1 LISELRD
8 AYIFAQLD
16 DDQLQRVQRM
26 CRRVAL
32 NDGET
37 LFEMGDEAKRFFLVQ
52 SGHMKLYRL
61 SVSGNEKVIEVVS
74 PGHTFAEALMFG
86 ERPRYPVTAG
96 AIGATQLIA
105 VESRPFLDLLSES
118 TATCFRMMTDMS
130 VRLRRMIKEIDDLTL
145 QSARS
150 RVAGYLWGMSTVQGG
165 TRDEVELEMPK
176 GVLASRLS
184 IKPETFSRILHAFTE
199 EGLVRVEG
207 GRIRILNAVGLQA
220 CAEPTGF
227 CGQSFGP
234 GNSCT

>member
-1 LISELRD
+1 MISELRD

-16 DDQLQRVQRM
+16 DDQLQRVGQM
-26 CRRVAL
+26 CRRISL

-86 ERPRYPVTAG
+86 ERPRYPVTAA
-96 AIGATQLIA
+96 AIGATRLIA

-118 TATCFRMMTDMS
+118 TATCFRLMTDMS

-150 RVAGYLWGMSTVQGG
+150 RVAGYLWGMANVRGA
-165 TRDEVELEMPK
+165 RDEVELEMPK

-184 IKPETFSRILHAFTE
+184 IKPETFSRILHAFSD

-207 GRIRILNAVGLQA
+207 GRIRILDAAGLHA

-234 GNSCT
+234 GKTCS